1 MKVTKNRKTI
11 RKIVDECSV
20 VYDNGVWCE
29 YEKTNYKLTKVQ
41 FFSPTEKRL
50 YYLDNTAK
58 EKLSNTHW
66 NEHYLI
72 IKEHQIK
79 ITEKEILN
87 FTNFEQLF
95 YIGGGYDG
103 MVRDYLDK
111 PITSIILLDEVFFQ
125 IYEEIETSK
134 KECEKILNSLNKEY
148 IKWSQ
153 IQEIGWYNQN
163 EKCDEHYTLSIKCLL
178 PQEVYEKILGNG
190 SLCYNE
196 KKREVVLAL
205 YL

>member
-58 EKLSNTHW
+58 EKLSNIHW

-79 ITEKEILN
+79 ITEKEIPAVFLSGKDKV
-87 FTNFEQLF
+87 EQFQKEFKLLLAK
-95 YIGGGYDG
+95 YDA
-103 MVRDYLDK
+103 
-111 PITSIILLDEVFFQ
+111 
-125 IYEEIETSK
+125 EIEIQDFGRNWSTD
-134 KECEKILNSLNKEY
+134 EKIVVTFAWDKE
-148 IKWSQ
+148 
-153 IQEIGWYNQN
+153 
-163 EKCDEHYTLSIKCLL
+163 LSDKVNDGIV
-178 PQEVYEKILGNG
+178 PDWVVGRWENG
-190 SLCYNE
+190 
-196 KKREVVLAL
+196 R
-205 YL
+205 